1 MITPHGLSRGYWTQR
16 ILINYH
22 IFRMITGKF
31 YNERFN
37 SQDVSNIKTRVWI
50 NVIME
55 IAMILLFS
63 GWVYSTKKEK
73 ELMYLV
79 VSDHINHEDDP
90 YPDFFLYDNRR
101 DAKFAKINIIGS
113 WMDSFFTLPIR
124 HNNTSWKYLLI
135 DHYTIQDV
143 DMQFNWFNTFDTK
156 ELAQQFINNETRGYI
171 EWIIRK
177 VEYNKGIGIPLFY
190 RVLFA
195 PESPDPYKWRADYWD
210 ISDGSIYP
218 IGEVWGT
225 RLIDE
230 NGKDWG
236 ARIYYITIANNRE
249 DALVVGKEAILNFL
263 THREE
268 ENVES

>member
-79 VSDHINHEDDP
+79 VSDHIDHEDDP
-90 YPDFFLYDNRR
+90 YPDFQ
-101 DAKFAKINIIGS
+101 
-113 WMDSFFTLPIR
+113 T
-124 HNNTSWKYLLI
+124 HNECRS
-135 DHYTIQDV
+135 
-143 DMQFNWFNTFDTK
+143 
-156 ELAQQFINNETRGYI
+156 
-171 EWIIRK
+171 
-177 VEYNKGIGIPLFY
+177 
-190 RVLFA
+190 
-195 PESPDPYKWRADYWD
+195 
-210 ISDGSIYP
+210 
-218 IGEVWGT
+218 
-225 RLIDE
+225 
-230 NGKDWG
+230 
-236 ARIYYITIANNRE
+236 
-249 DALVVGKEAILNFL
+249 
-263 THREE
+263 
-268 ENVES
+268 